1 MFYQIT
7 DRDSYLRAR
16 AHWRANYAALSAN
29 QRRVKAEISE
39 CQKDFSKRE
48 IFSYDWPAAKQQAWL
63 AAYGQDGAF
72 RSIHSALAYQKKK
85 NAARATH
92 QLAVRKAISRTA
104 QTNYEASHTSTFT
117 PTPS

>member
-7 DRDSYLRAR
+7 DRDSYLQAR
-16 AHWRANYAALSAN
+16 AHWRANYAALSAI
-29 QRRVKAEISE
+29 QRAVKAEISKN
-39 CQKDFSKRE
+39 QKKFSKKE
-48 IFSYDWPAAKQQAWL
+48 VFSYDWTPKKQLAWL

-72 RSIHSALAYQKKK
+72 RSVHSALAYQKKR

-92 QLAVRKAISRTA
+92 QLAVRRAISRTA
-104 QTNYEASHTSTFT
+104 QANYEANFTAT